1 MVQTDGIY
9 IVIPAYNAAPHL
21 KSVLP
26 QLRQFVPTHQII
38 MVNDG
43 STDQTADLILGHTNI
58 LYHEH
63 SKNQGKGQALQ
74 SGFQLALDQP
84 DLRAVIT
91 LDADGQHE
99 PHFIPAFIKLYNQ
112 RNFDLIIGARSRNL
126 SAMPVHRIMS
136 NSITSLMLSLRSGVS
151 IRDSQSG
158 FRLID
163 KQILAS
169 VKTKFSGYQAE
180 TELVLHSAL
189 RGSRIGFVPVSTV
202 YGEEA
207 SYIRPIHDIIDFVRI
222 YGRSF
227 FWNI

>member
-1 MVQTDGIY
+1 MLYTDGIY

-21 KSVLP
+21 KSVL
-26 QLRQFVPTHQII
+26 QQVGKFISTNQII
-38 MVNDG
+38 VVNDG
-43 STDQTADLILGHTNI
+43 STDQTADLILGNTDI

-74 SGFQLALDQP
+74 SGFRMALHQP

-99 PHFIPAFIKLYNQ
+99 PYFIPEFIKLYNQ